1 MKILD
6 KLTTYASLIGVVVAI
21 GGGFYAWGEFNT
33 KISVLEKQVKA
44 YKSTDLTGV
53 NNKISDLNVD
63 LLDRISALQDKMDAQ
78 TETDLSAIEAD
89 LNSMK
94 ELLTKLNK
102 DVEISKKVDE
112 LQDQKIESLRLK
124 TTNPLNAN

>member
-63 LLDRISALQDKMDAQ
+63 LLDRISALQDKIDTQA
-78 TETDLSAIEAD
+78 ETDLSAIEAD
-89 LNSMK
+89 LNAMK
-94 ELLTKLNK
+94 ELLAKLNK
-102 DVEISKKVDE
+102 DVEIGKKVDE
-112 LQDQKIESLRLK
+112 LQDQKIEQVRLK
-124 TTNPLNAN
+124 AVNPLAN

>member
-6 KLTTYASLIGVVVAI
+6 KLTTYASLIGVIVAI

-63 LLDRISALQDKMDAQ
+63 LLDRISALQDKIDAQ
-78 TETDLSAIEAD
+78 AETDLSAIEAD
-89 LNSMK
+89 LNAMK
-94 ELLTKLNK
+94 ELLAKLNK
-102 DVEISKKVDE
+102 DVEIGKKVDE
-112 LQDQKIESLRLK
+112 LQDQKMEALRLK
-124 TTNPLNAN
+124 AINPLAN

>member
-6 KLTTYASLIGVVVAI
+6 KLTTYASLIGVIVAI

-63 LLDRISALQDKMDAQ
+63 LLDRISALQDKIDAQ
-78 TETDLSAIEAD
+78 AETDLSAIEAD
-89 LNSMK
+89 LNAMK
-94 ELLTKLNK
+94 ELLAKLNK
-102 DVEISKKVDE
+102 DVEIGKKVDE
-112 LQDQKIESLRLK
+112 LQDQKIEQVRLK
-124 TTNPLNAN
+124 AVNPLAN